1 MKYLLIFK
9 KQKTKPDT
17 CVPFDTGPLVSGLHS
32 DCICLAVLSPKHMRG
47 SPKHRNFLRRER
59 LYRQYCGFST
69 KKKYFEYKLQFMC
82 ITDLKSEGVMHWEE
96 SFSKMRVT
104 GRCSGWLGVSNML
117 WQWAR
122 RMETSPPSHIIWRF
136 RSDLTI
142 AWMWCASESWTSI
155 ESCEREK

>member
-1 MKYLLIFK
+1 MKYLLIK
-9 KQKTKPDT
+9 KKKKKNLT

-59 LYRQYCGFST
+59 LYRQYCKFST

-104 GRCSGWLGVSNML
+104 GRCSGWSGVSNML
-117 WQWAR
+117 
-122 RMETSPPSHIIWRF
+122 
-136 RSDLTI
+136 
-142 AWMWCASESWTSI
+142 
-155 ESCEREK
+155 